1 MIPAIIIA
9 RGGSVRIPRK
19 NVKLFCGLPLV
30 EWSILQAV
38 NSHHIGAENIYL
50 STDDDEIASI
60 GEKHKI
66 NIIRRPDWKDPD
78 SLSGGVPIR
87 HALDTIYKT
96 RDFDAF
102 MTVLPTSPLRLPGDM
117 DRIIDKYTWEIGKE
131 DWLCI
136 TWLVPQ
142 HEVDLFRI
150 QSETYAYRWM
160 LNKSGKLAKEAVNAI
175 LFNRAVYMSLP
186 ATTTQENKDA
196 YQNRQYCRP
205 GKNSASVH
213 YITAEWFQAFEID
226 IPAQFEF
233 CELLM
238 EHYILKG
245 RGAEIYE
252 EYGRS
257 KS

>member
-78 SLSGGVPIR
+78 SLSGGVPVR

-102 MTVLPTSPLRLPGDM
+102 MTILPTSPLRLPGDM
-117 DRIIDKYTWEIGKE
+117 DRIIDKYTWEIGNE
-131 DWLCI
+131 DWICI
-136 TWLVPQ
+136 TWMVPQ
-142 HEVDLFRI
+142 QEVDIFRM
-150 QSETYAYRWM
+150 QNETHTYRWL
-160 LNKSGKLAKEAVNAI
+160 LNKTGKLAKEAVNAI
-175 LFNRAVYMSLP
+175 LFNRAPQMSLP
-186 ATTTQENKDA
+186 VMSTSENKDA
-196 YQNRQYCRP
+196 YQNKLYLRP
-205 GKNSASVH
+205 GKHSALVY
-213 YITAEWFQAFEID
+213 YITAEWFQQFEID
-226 IPAQFEF
+226 IIDQFQF
-233 CELLM
+233 CEVLM

-252 EYGRS
+252 EYARS
-257 KS
+257 KL